1 MFGGLSQLV
10 LYGMCEAAGPKT
22 LLKRIEKPATPTQ
35 KLYLYMEACEENN
48 VNAVKRLLELGLDL
62 NGEWPN
68 KERGLLSVALTHS
81 APQITELILERGADP
96 NEISNGQFV
105 IFRGHYIKLLIKYG
119 AFISTVKYGE
129 HSLRSW
135 LKVDYDDNTVNKK
148 AKKAFK
154 TLCKKL
160 AKRRW
165 VFVKCYMKLL
175 YLHHRAVVTAN
186 HPLRKL
192 ARGEFNDGSPI
203 QDVCILLAKQ
213 HQLCFPMRV

>member
-1 MFGGLSQLV
+1 MFGGLSQIV
-10 LYGMCEAAGPKT
+10 LYGMREAAGQVPKT
-22 LLKRIEKPATPTQ
+22 LLQRIEEPATPTQ

-48 VNAVKRLLELGLDL
+48 VKAVKRLLELGLDL

-68 KERGLLSVALTHS
+68 KERGLLSVALIHS
-81 APQITELILERGADP
+81 APQIAELILERGADP
-96 NEISNGQFV
+96 NEISHGQFI
-105 IFRGHYIKLLIKYG
+105 IFEGHYIKLLIKYG
-119 AFISTVKYGE
+119 AFISTVRYGE

-135 LKVDYDDNTVNKK
+135 LKFCCIVDYYDKTVNKK

-192 ARGEFNDGSPI
+192 ARNEFI
-203 QDVCILLAKQ
+203 C
-213 HQLCFPMRV
+213 